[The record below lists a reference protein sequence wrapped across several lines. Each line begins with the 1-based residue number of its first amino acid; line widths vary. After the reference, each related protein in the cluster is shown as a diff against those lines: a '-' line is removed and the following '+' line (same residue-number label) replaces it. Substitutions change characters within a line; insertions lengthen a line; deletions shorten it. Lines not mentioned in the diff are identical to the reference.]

1 MKNFALMRTRGSA
14 AARTSFWAQ
23 APRVLVHK
31 NMMQRGFTLIEL
43 IVAVGLF
50 AVVMTL
56 ASGAY
61 LLMINV
67 NRQTQSITTGIN
79 NLSFALQTMTY
90 KIRTGT
96 AYNCATLG
104 DCNAGISFSFRSSE
118 GPIVTY
124 TRVVDSNG
132 NGKIQE
138 TTGAT
143 VNDLTDPSVN
153 ISSLTFYASGTKSE
167 QGNDL
172 QHMQPRV
179 TIIIKG
185 TVPSGPVTSEPF
197 TVETGA
203 TMRGSDL

>member
-1 MKNFALMRTRGSA
+1 
-14 AARTSFWAQ
+14 
-23 APRVLVHK
+23 
-31 NMMQRGFTLIEL
+31 MQRGFTLIEL

-96 AYNCATLG
+96 GYGCPVLGTDCAG
-104 DCNAGISFSFRSSE
+104 GNSFSFKSSE

-124 TRVVDSNG
+124 TLA

-138 TTGAT
+138 TTGTAT
-143 VNDLTDPSVN
+143 NDLTDPSVN
-153 ISSLTFYASGTKSE
+153 ISALTFYAFGTKPTG
-167 QGNDL
+167 QGNVE
-172 QHMQPRV
+172 QPRV
-179 TIIIKG
+179 LIIIKC

-197 TVETGA
+197 TVETAA

>member
-1 MKNFALMRTRGSA
+1 MKNFALIRTRGSSA
-14 AARTSFWAQ
+14 VRTSFWAH
-23 APRVLVHK
+23 APLVSGHR
-31 NMMQRGFTLIEL
+31 NMMPRGFTLIEL

-50 AVVMTL
+50 SIVMTL

-96 AYNCATLG
+96 GYICPPLG
-104 DCNAGISFSFRSSE
+104 DCVGGNSFSFKSSE

-124 TRVVDSNG
+124 TRAVDSNG

-138 TTGAT
+138 TTGAAT
-143 VNDLTDPSVN
+143 NDLTDPSVN
-153 ISSLTFYASGTKSE
+153 ISALTFYAFGTKPTGS
-167 QGNDL
+167 GNVE
-172 QHMQPRV
+172 QPRV